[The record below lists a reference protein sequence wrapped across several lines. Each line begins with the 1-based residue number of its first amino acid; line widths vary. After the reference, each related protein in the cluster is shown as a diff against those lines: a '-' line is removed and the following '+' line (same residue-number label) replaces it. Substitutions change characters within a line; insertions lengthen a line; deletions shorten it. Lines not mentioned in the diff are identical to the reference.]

1 MDLFAAF
8 EVCVRRCKD
17 YDVSL
22 CRKLFGAACLR
33 VCLGVCLAAG
43 FAICVLWLGTQYPPG
58 QSSSVCLALAGI
70 AGVPWGKR
78 RSEADGDGSTDT
90 EIRNTELQVTEVQ
103 KSEIQKTEIRDPGA
117 EPSRFLAGA
126 DASLDGLCVLVA
138 ERVGSEIVDFRLH
151 YMNAKA
157 RKLLG
162 RSDTE
167 VPEAGQSSLRSDPIL
182 GAYFE
187 ALRRVVEA
195 GDAREQDLGAR
206 AEVDANIKVRAVCLS
221 DGVAVTLTDAS
232 EIRIDPRQYENLAQ
246 FTDLIFENA
255 PFGIVATDVDGV
267 ITAMNVAAEVLTGY
281 ERKDLVGKAPLTLL
295 NDPRELVERA
305 KELPV
310 AARFSDD
317 FEILSAKAAT
327 EGMEEREWTF
337 TRRDGSKTA
346 VSLALRGVTGRTGE
360 LTGFVGVAFD
370 VTDRRQ
376 MLNYVTHL
384 ATHDQL
390 TGLVGRSL
398 LQDRIALAIERS
410 RRYGTKVGL
419 FVLDLDG
426 FRRINTS
433 LGHRAGDQ
441 VLLETA
447 RRLREAVRSTDTVAR
462 VGGDAFVVVME
473 DLTTSADAER
483 CASTLLEQL
492 RPEMDIE
499 QQRIQITATL
509 GLCVYPD
516 CAEDGL
522 HLLKRADAAMYS
534 AKESGG
540 NQQLIFSDGMLRE
553 TANRLSMEQSLRQA
567 LKREELCLFYQ
578 PQVSLSTGAV
588 VGMEALMRWRHPR
601 LGLLEPAQFI
611 PLAEESGL
619 MLAMGEWAFR
629 RGCMEG
635 QELRSALRSDLTVSV
650 NLSPRQ
656 LQQKHLLEMIES
668 ALAESG
674 LPASSLEIEI
684 TENTLMVNSPA
695 TLEKLQRIREL
706 GVRIAIDDFGTG
718 FCNFTY
724 LLEYK
729 VDRLKIDQRFVKLAA
744 REKNAAAVV
753 RSIIAMSHGLGIKVV
768 AEGVE
773 EEEQLAF
780 LRRRRCDEAQGYLF
794 ARPVPTTE
802 FRAAVERCNSGTF
815 RQSA

>member
-1 MDLFAAF
+1 MF
-8 EVCVRRCKD
+8 V
-17 YDVSL
+17 
-22 CRKLFGAACLR
+22 
-33 VCLGVCLAAG
+33 LG
-43 FAICVLWLGTQYPPG
+43 LGTACFSGERGSVP
-58 QSSSVCLALAGI
+58 VCLALAGVV
-70 AGVPWGKR
+70 GWPWRKP
-78 RSEADGDGSTDT
+78 RSEAEIDGFEGT
-90 EIRNTELQVTEVQ
+90 EIRNTENQDTG
-103 KSEIQKTEIRDPGA
+103 IQDTGIQNTGIQNRGA
-117 EPSRFLAGA
+117 EAEQARFLAGA

-138 ERVGSEIVDFRLH
+138 ERDGDEIVDFRLH
-151 YMNAKA
+151 SMNAQA
-157 RKLLG
+157 RKMLG
-162 RSDTE
+162 RAAA
-167 VPEAGQSSLRSDPIL
+167 EAQDAGGGSLLSDPML
-182 GAYFE
+182 GPYFE
-187 ALRRVVEA
+187 DLRRVVEA
-195 GDAREQDLGAR
+195 GNGVEQDLR
-206 AEVDANIKVRAVCLS
+206 APSEEAGRVKLRAVSLR
-221 DGVAVTLTDAS
+221 DGVAVTLRDAS
-232 EIRIDPRQYENLAQ
+232 ETRIDPRRYEDLTQ
-246 FTDLIFENA
+246 FTDFIFENA

-267 ITAMNVAAEVLTGY
+267 ITAMNLAAEVLTGY
-281 ERKDLVGKAPLTLL
+281 ERKELVGKAPLTLM
-295 NDPRELVERA
+295 NDRRELVERA

-310 AARFSDD
+310 SARFADD

-346 VSLALRGVTGRTGE
+346 VSLALRGVTAGTGE
-360 LTGFVGVAFD
+360 LTGFVGIAFD

-398 LQDRIALAIERS
+398 LQDRIALAVERS
-410 RRYGTKVGL
+410 RRYGTKVAL
-419 FVLDLDG
+419 FVLDLDA
-426 FRRINTS
+426 FRRINVS
-433 LGHRAGDQ
+433 LGQKAGDE

-462 VGGDAFVVVME
+462 VGGDAFVIVME
-473 DLTTSADAER
+473 DLTTAADAER
-483 CASTLLEQL
+483 CASTLLEQFQ
-492 RPEMDIE
+492 PEMEIE
-499 QQRIQITATL
+499 QQKIQISATI
-509 GLCVYPD
+509 GVCVYPD
-516 CAEDGL
+516 SAEDGP

-540 NQQLIFSDGMLRE
+540 NQQQTFSDSMLRE

-619 MLAMGEWAFR
+619 MLSMGEWAFR
-629 RGCMEG
+629 HGCREG
-635 QELRSALRSDLTVSV
+635 EELRSALGSDLTVSI

-656 LQQKHLLEMIES
+656 LQQKNLLEMIES

-674 LPASSLEIEI
+674 LPASALEIEI
-684 TENTLMVNSPA
+684 TENTLMVNSVA

-773 EEEQLAF
+773 EEEQLSF
-780 LRRRRCDEAQGYLF
+780 LRRRRCDEAQGFLF
-794 ARPVPTTE
+794 ARPVPTTD
-802 FRAAVERCNSGTF
+802 FRAAVERCNSGKF